1 MTPVTATPATATP
14 ATASKK
20 KPRVRRRLLPP
31 ALLDKPD
38 AAAFLSISVST
49 LDRLSAAGEVPA
61 PVRLGGR
68 LAWNRRELSA
78 WAARDCPDRASWAKL
93 WPTIRDRRPARN

>member
-1 MTPVTATPATATP
+1 MTPATATP
-14 ATASKK
+14 APDAASNKK
-20 KPRVRRRLLPP
+20 SRARRRLLPP

-78 WAARDCPDRASWAKL
+78 WAARGCPDRATWAKL
-93 WPTIRDRRPARN
+93 WPQIRDRRPARK

>member
-1 MTPVTATPATATP
+1 MTPVTATP

-20 KPRVRRRLLPP
+20 KPRVRRRLMPP